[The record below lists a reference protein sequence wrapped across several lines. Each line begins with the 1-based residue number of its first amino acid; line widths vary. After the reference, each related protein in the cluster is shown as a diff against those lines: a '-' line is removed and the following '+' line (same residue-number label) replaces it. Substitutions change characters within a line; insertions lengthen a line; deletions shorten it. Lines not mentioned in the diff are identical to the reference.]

1 MRRPFGG
8 KEPFMLPIQ
17 LLDETQYDQIMNKTG
32 RRHDPLPFL

>member
-17 LLDETQYDQIMNKTG
+17 LLDETQNDQVMNKTVI
-32 RRHDPLPFL
+32 PEL